1 MHTDARTQC
10 TPAQNNKICLQISS
24 VCIVRAR
31 TCRGYAYYYE
41 SSQLYMNIPRAA
53 YKQQYCTDQ
62 YDSVNINR
70 HVRYEYFCT
79 SRHLFVAVCID
90 DSTHSVRRHTF
101 SATAHIQC
109 DGTHSV
115 RPCFNICHNGLEVP
129 DIRHA
134 STPSE
139 IHLHILRR
147 YAPKLQRACTHYYTY
162 MQAHIHNKRLQH
174 ADARQYVHM
183 TRPLLS
189 KPSSHCKGAA
199 RGFHCVRLFH

>member
-10 TPAQNNKICLQISS
+10 TPAQNNKICLQLSS

-41 SSQLYMNIPRAA
+41 SSQLYMNSPRAA

-101 SATAHIQC
+101 SATAHTLSDLVSISVTMASRYPISDMLRHRRRSISTSC
-109 DGTHSV
+109 AVMPPNCSVHVRIITH
-115 RPCFNICHNGLEVP
+115 ICKRTYTTKDFSMLM
-129 DIRHA
+129 HA
-134 STPSE
+134 NMY
-139 IHLHILRR
+139 I
-147 YAPKLQRACTHYYTY
+147 
-162 MQAHIHNKRLQH
+162 
-174 ADARQYVHM
+174 
-183 TRPLLS
+183 
-189 KPSSHCKGAA
+189 
-199 RGFHCVRLFH
+199 